1 MAKGRVNATTIYLG
15 LLSDNKRV
23 INQQLRSAKKKAAI
37 STMTGSPQIII
48 GREVVNRSVQ

>member
-1 MAKGRVNATTIYLG
+1 MAKGRVTATTIYLG